1 MLPSSLKQIAFLL
14 AVALVSSFTSAQ
26 DLLMVT
32 NSSSLSS
39 QEQSQ
44 KSQFESWGYTV
55 TTIVDSDSQSNYDT
69 ALSNVDV
76 VFVSQE
82 VISTDVSYKLRET
95 TVGVVSSE
103 GWLDNELGF
112 STSDPYTSAQ
122 TLILVTDNSHDV
134 SAGMSTGFVAIFSS
148 SQNRVLMSGTTASG
162 INTLATSSG
171 GNVVL
176 ATLDAGAQL
185 ANTYNGNSTASG
197 RRVRLPWGDSTFNFS
212 TLNSTGLDLLE
223 RSLEWAASSGTSGFL
238 LHLRLDE
245 SSGTTASD
253 SSGSNN
259 HGSYVNSPLLGD
271 SAIRRDGATF
281 DNASDYDRVS
291 IPSTIVDGKT
301 ELTVAWWM
309 KTTNNDSQAIISGA
323 NSSQSNEFLIF
334 FWSSTRLS
342 VWTDGHFVE
351 FQIESVGDDQW
362 EHFVVYHNRASGETE
377 LYVNGKYYETKTNHV
392 QTGGYE
398 INSGGLI
405 IAEEQD
411 SVGGS
416 FATSQSYI
424 GSLDDIRIYDYKLS
438 ESEIADIY
446 GLVGHWKLDET
457 SGTTAYDSSGRED
470 NGTYTGGVTLGEEGP
485 TGETSN
491 LAAQFDGNNDYVDLP
506 SMQHEFGDGFAAS
519 MWVKAKSNP
528 ASGSWHAFLSIA
540 NGTYNDEIWVG
551 WRKDYGFYFYGT
563 DLANG
568 DSVESV
574 SDSIDFSLD
583 TWTHVIVSVDEDG
596 YVTLYQNGSVTLS
609 PDFMS
614 LPTGVNRNFAYIAD
628 SVWDENFDGL
638 LHDVRLYNRPLTS
651 EEIANLSSDTSS
663 GTGIRIQS
671 WVEIQ

>member
-1 MLPSSLKQIAFLL
+1 M
-14 AVALVSSFTSAQ
+14 T
-26 DLLMVT
+26 
-32 NSSSLSS
+32 
-39 QEQSQ
+39 
-44 KSQFESWGYTV
+44 
-55 TTIVDSDSQSNYDT
+55 DT
-69 ALSNVDV
+69 
-76 VFVSQE
+76 
-82 VISTDVSYKLRET
+82 
-95 TVGVVSSE
+95 
-103 GWLDNELGF
+103 
-112 STSDPYTSAQ
+112 
-122 TLILVTDNSHDV
+122 
-134 SAGMSTGFVAIFSS
+134 
-148 SQNRVLMSGTTASG
+148 
-162 INTLATSSG
+162 
-171 GNVVL
+171 
-176 ATLDAGAQL
+176 
-185 ANTYNGNSTASG
+185 
-197 RRVRLPWGDSTFNFS
+197 
-212 TLNSTGLDLLE
+212 
-223 RSLEWAASSGTSGFL
+223 SGTSGFL

-245 SSGTTASD
+245 ASGNTAND
-253 SSGSNN
+253 SSGNN
-259 HGSYVNSPLLGD
+259 HHGTYINSPILGEE
-271 SAIRRDGATF
+271 AIRREGVTF
-281 DNASDYDRVS
+281 DDSTAFDRIN
-291 IPSTIVDGKT
+291 IPSNVINGKT
-301 ELTVAWWM
+301 SLTVAWWM
-309 KTTNNDSQAIISGA
+309 KTDKTG
-323 NSSQSNEFLIF
+323 SQSILSGSNSGESNVFLIWF
-334 FWSSTRLS
+334 ENDTRLRIMADGFKKVFTFES
-342 VWTDGHFVE
+342 IATDTW
-351 FQIESVGDDQW
+351 I
-362 EHFVVYHNRASGETE
+362 HFVVHHDRGTGETV
-377 LYVNGKYYETKTNHV
+377 LTINGTYIDTKMFNSLS
-392 QTGGYE
+392 GGYD
-398 INSGGLI
+398 IDSGGLVL
-405 IAEEQD
+405 AEEQD
-411 SVGGS
+411 TVGGGFESHQS
-416 FATSQSYI
+416 FVGT
-424 GSLDDIRIYDYKLS
+424 LDDIRIYDYKLS

-446 GLVGHWKLDET
+446 GLIGHWKLDET

-540 NGTYNDEIWVG
+540 NGTYDDEIWVG